1 MALNE
6 NIQNLSAT
14 DNVRI
19 VAEFSDLYFFKGNK
33 EAAFELLADNFV
45 AVEAEGL
52 PYGGDWHGA
61 DGFDRMIGQIT
72 DLFES
77 TVNTFHVKYRD
88 AGDVVLADADLNMR
102 NRRTGKVL
110 PMRVIELWYVV
121 DGKIEKVE
129 VFYQDTAAVTEHA
142 KGE

>member
-1 MALNE
+1 MALND

-14 DNVRI
+14 DNVRV
-19 VAEFSDLYFFKGNK
+19 VAEFSDLYFFKGDK
-33 EAAFELLADNFV
+33 EAAFKLLADDCV
-45 AVEAEGL
+45 TVEAEGL
-52 PYGGDWHGA
+52 PYGGEWKGA
-61 DGFDRMIGQIT
+61 DGFDRMIGHIT

-110 PMRVIELWYVV
+110 PMRVIELWHVV
-121 DGKIEKVE
+121 DGKIKRIE
-129 VFYQDTAAVTEHA
+129 VFYQDTKAVSDHA
-142 KGE
+142 QGK